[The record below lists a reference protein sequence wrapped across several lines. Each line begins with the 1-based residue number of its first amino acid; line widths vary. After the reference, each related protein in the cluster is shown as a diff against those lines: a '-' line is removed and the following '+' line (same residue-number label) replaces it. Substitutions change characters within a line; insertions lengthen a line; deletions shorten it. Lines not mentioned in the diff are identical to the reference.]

1 MFRYLPEQASAHA
14 PEVDW
19 LHNLI
24 TDISVFFTVAIVGY
38 MIYYAIK
45 YRKRNGVDHETPQI
59 HSSET
64 LEVLWTVVPTII
76 CIYIL
81 YYGIVIF
88 RDMREVPKN
97 AEVINVRAQSWKWDF
112 QYDNGKKTTNEV
124 VIPVN
129 KPVKMVLSSSDV
141 LHSFF
146 IPAMRVKSDAVPG
159 SDTYVAFTPVKVGE
173 YPVFCTEYCGGSDT
187 QGHWSMQAKL
197 RVVSESDYE
206 QWLADRS
213 EETAKAAMKPSDLGK
228 KLYVEKGCNA
238 CHSLD
243 GTRLVGPSFLK
254 IYNREGELQDG
265 SKYVADENYI
275 RKSIYDPN
283 SQVVKGYPA
292 NQMPGFEGQISEDE
306 LLGLVAFMRTLD
318 GSTPVEAV
326 PVPAAPAAADLA
338 KMTPE
343 QRGEQLYNG
352 RTCNACHSLDG
363 SQRVGPSF
371 KGLYGKAGNLEGGV
385 AYKADD
391 AYLKKAIQQP
401 AAEVVQGYPAG
412 AMPNLGIN
420 DDEVSDLIAYIKSIK

>member
-14 PEVDW
+14 PDVDW

-24 TDISVFFTVAIVGY
+24 TDLSVFFTVAIVGA
-38 MIYYAIK
+38 MIYFAIK
-45 YRKRNGVDHETPQI
+45 YRKRNGVNHETPAI
-59 HSSET
+59 ENSEI

-76 CIYIL
+76 SVYIL
-81 YYGIVIF
+81 YYGIIYF
-88 RDMREVPKN
+88 QDIRRVPKN

-112 QYDNGKKTTNEV
+112 QYENGKKTTNEV

-146 IPAMRVKSDAVPG
+146 VPAMRVKSDAVPG
-159 SDTYVAFTPVKVGE
+159 ADTYVSFTPVKVGE

-197 RVVSESDYE
+197 KVVSESEYQ
-206 QWLADRS
+206 QWLNDRS
-213 EETAKAAMKPSDLGK
+213 EEAAKAAMKPSDLGK

-243 GTRLVGPSFLK
+243 GNRLVGPSFLK
-254 IYNREGELQDG
+254 IYNREGELEDG
-265 SKYVADENYI
+265 TKYVADENYI
-275 RKSIYDPN
+275 RNSIYNPN
-283 SQVVKGYPA
+283 SQIVKSYPS
-292 NQMPGFEGQISEDE
+292 NQMPVFEGQINEDE
-306 LLGLVAFMRTLD
+306 LAGIVAFMRTLD

-338 KMTPE
+338 AMTPE
-343 QRGEQLYNG
+343 ARGEQLYNS
-352 RTCNACHSLDG
+352 RTCNACHSIDG
-363 SQRVGPSF
+363 SPKVGPSF
-371 KGLYGKAGNLEGGV
+371 KGLYGRSAQLDGGV
-385 AYKADD
+385 AYTADD
-391 AYLKKAIQQP
+391 AYIKKAIQNP

-412 AMPNLGIN
+412 AMPPLGIT
-420 DDEVSDLIAYIKSIK
+420 DAEVQDLIAYVKTLK